1 MRLALGNN
9 LETRGGKGRGG
20 SIIPCRD
27 GACKCTRFPL
37 WALCGPLGKKE
48 MQKCPSVVF
57 LLPPFS
63 SWAGGLSS
71 AHKKV
76 RILLPWGSRKSR
88 WGGKESTSV
97 KILPV
102 MRHVGGRP
110 DQTVEEEADS
120 EVFYD
125 NVQSTP
131 QNGKFF
137 KSSL

>member
-20 SIIPCRD
+20 SIILCRD
-27 GACKCTRFPL
+27 GACKCMRFPL
-37 WALCGPLGKKE
+37 WALCGNLGKKE

-63 SWAGGLSS
+63 SWAGGLSR
-71 AHKKV
+71 AHKKG
-76 RILLPWGSRKSR
+76 RILLPRGSRKSR

-131 QNGKFF
+131 RNGKFF
-137 KSSL
+137 MSSL